1 MPWQPRGTRAAPRGV
16 TPNPG
21 GAAPTAQGAALR
33 AVELPAKARQMAKS
47 RREEDGGIKQQRRRS
62 PALCIFWGGGP
73 YCCFCAPVW
82 GGGSWDAGM
91 LSGTGELNPLSGLW
105 RDPTPFW
112 GGSEGFSMR
121 CNEGGGV
128 PYFCFCVRL
137 GWGVLGCRDSWWGG
151 GGDGGGVRPPAW
163 TLEDPWGTQPL
174 LEGALKGP

>member
-62 PALCIFWGGGP
+62 PALCIFGVGVPIAVFVPLWG
-73 YCCFCAPVW
+73 VW

-91 LSGTGELNPLSGLW
+91 LSGTGELNPQSGLW

-112 GGSEGFSMR
+112 GGSEGSSMR

-128 PYFCFCVRL
+128 PCFCFCVRL

-151 GGDGGGVRPPAW
+151 GTV
-163 TLEDPWGTQPL
+163 
-174 LEGALKGP
+174 GALDPQPGLWRTPGGPNPFLRGL